1 MKLYLCSFALVVL
14 GALVIPTNSQA
25 YSVTNSTATD
35 LGNGYALFTVTYKFG
50 FLNRELYMPIE
61 ASRNTKFTDKGED
74 VRYSILLNDETG
86 AQASTSKI
94 TNDDTSYSL
103 NYNILPGTAKGIV
116 VSNAEIKDDRY
127 YLPKGKSETFTLVT
141 LVNMSNSPSKENLSL
156 QMTSLP
162 FTLVDGR
169 KETNARLQATEL
181 ESYKTP
187 KVTLK

>member
-1 MKLYLCSFALVVL
+1 MKSNILFSFLLLATLI
-14 GALVIPTNSQA
+14 IPGVSQA

-74 VRYSILLNDETG
+74 VRYSILVNDQTG
-86 AQASTSKI
+86 AQATTSKI
-94 TNDDTSYSL
+94 NENDTSYSL
-103 NYNILPGTAKGIV
+103 NYSVLPGKAKGIV
-116 VSNAEIKDDRY
+116 VSNAEIKNDRY
-127 YLPKGKSETFTLVT
+127 YLPKGKSETFTLIT
-141 LVNMSNSPSKENLSL
+141 LVDMSSSLNKENLSL

-162 FTLVDGR
+162 FTMVDGR
-169 KETNARLQATEL
+169 KETDARLNATEL